1 MALPK
6 ANAGLIGRS
15 ATLEA
20 EYETIEGEI
29 LKEGT
34 VVEIREIDRSGVTIQ
49 PATCPTCGR
58 SIAVSGIS
66 RNDLTLVK
74 QSDIHAAAK
83 LPWLPYPQNKPQTA
97 QKQCLLRV
105 RDANGKSLEY
115 AVKTFNTASKRFFLN
130 AAQDG
135 RVLAWV
141 MLD

>member
-66 RNDLTLVK
+66 RSDLTLVK
-74 QSDIHAAAK
+74 QSDIHAVAK
-83 LPWLPYPQNKPQTA
+83 LPWLPYPQNKPETA
-97 QKQCLLRV
+97 HKQCLLRV

-115 AVKTFNTASKRFFLN
+115 AVKTF
-130 AAQDG
+130 
-135 RVLAWV
+135 
-141 MLD
+141 